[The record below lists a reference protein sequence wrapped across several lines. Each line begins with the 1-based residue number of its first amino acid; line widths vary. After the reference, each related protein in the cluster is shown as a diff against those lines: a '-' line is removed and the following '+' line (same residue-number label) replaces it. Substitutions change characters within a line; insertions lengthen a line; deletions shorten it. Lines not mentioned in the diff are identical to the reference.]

1 MSEKLTGSEIRRL
14 FLDYFASKDHR
25 QVRSSSLI
33 PAADPTLL
41 FTNAGMVPFKDVF
54 LGDEKRDYKRA
65 ASSQKCLR
73 VSGKHNDLEEV
84 GRTTRHN
91 TFFEMLGNFS
101 FGDYFK
107 EGAIEYA
114 WEFLTETVKLPKEK
128 LWVTVFEEDDEAEK
142 LWVKVTGIKPG
153 RIIRMGEKENFWAM
167 GPTGPCGPCSEIH
180 VDHGKERGCGKDD
193 CDPSHECGRFE
204 ELWNLVFMQFN
215 RGADGKMEPLP
226 KPNIDTGMGLERLAS
241 LLQNVESNFDT
252 DLIRPVMARAED
264 VLEKPYG
271 DNGDDDVSFRV
282 IGDHSRAAAFLISEG
297 ILPSNDDRGYVLRRI
312 MRRAMRHGRM
322 LGAKEPFLYKVV
334 GSVIDLFKGHYPELI
349 EAESTIAKIV
359 KVEEQRF
366 ERTLE
371 TGLGILNRLVE
382 RAKSEKR
389 NSVEGREIFK
399 LYDTYG
405 FPLDLAHDV
414 ITDAGLTFDKS
425 EFDRELEN
433 QREKARKSFKGQA
446 AEIPKVYKEIK
457 SKATVF
463 TGYEEL
469 ETQSAVSAI
478 VTGDTVSGSVSKGQ
492 MAEVILDKTPFYA
505 ESGGQAGDK
514 GTIVSETGSAKVVDT
529 KKVTKDIY
537 AHIVEVTDGE
547 IKTNQSVKASVNPEE
562 RAATIRNHSATHLLQ
577 AALRQ
582 VLGDHVKQ
590 SGSLVNDEKL
600 RFDFSHYAAM
610 TSDEI
615 REAEEIVNTKIRE
628 DLPVA
633 TDEMEL
639 EKALDGGATALFG
652 EKYTSTVRVVGMGDF
667 SKELCGGT
675 HAKSTGQIGVLKVV
689 SETGVAAGV
698 RRIEAITGQKAF
710 DYFNELEGRIKE
722 VAALLKGRPE
732 DSAEKVRKLVSHNKE
747 LEKAMDK
754 MRADIA
760 RGGDDGSTEERDIKG
775 VKVVARDFEGMDPKA
790 LRNYVDEMK
799 VKIKSG
805 VVLAGTVKD
814 GKAALVAGV
823 TKDLT
828 DKLKA
833 GEIIKKA
840 AAIVGGKGGGR
851 PDMAQAGGND
861 AGKLNE
867 ALKSVFASVEEMLG
881 K

>member
-14 FLDYFASKDHR
+14 FLDYFASKNHR

-114 WEFLTETVKLPKEK
+114 WEFLTETVKLPKET

-142 LWVKVTGIKPG
+142 LWVKVTGIKSG

-180 VDHGKERGCGKDD
+180 IDYGKGRGCGKDD

-271 DNGDDDVSFRV
+271 DNTDDDVSFRV

-371 TGLGILNRLVE
+371 TGLGILNAVVE

-389 NSVEGREIFK
+389 ASVAGREVFK

-405 FPLDLAHDV
+405 FPLDLANDV
-414 ITDAGLTFDKS
+414 ITDAGLTFDMS
-425 EFDRELEN
+425 EFNRELEN

-446 AEIPKVYKEIK
+446 AEIPKVYKEIN
-457 SKATVF
+457 SEPTFF
-463 TGYEEL
+463 TGYKEL
-469 ETQSAVSAI
+469 ETESAVSAI
-478 VTGDTVSGSVSKGQ
+478 VTGGVISDSISKGQ
-492 MAEVILDKTPFYA
+492 KSEVILDKTPFYA
-505 ESGGQAGDK
+505 ESGGQAGDR

-537 AHIVEVTDGE
+537 AHLVEVTDGE
-547 IKTNQSVKASVNPEE
+547 IKTNQKVSASVNADE
-562 RAATIRNHSATHLLQ
+562 RASTVRNHSATHLLQ

-610 TSDEI
+610 THDEI

-628 DLPVA
+628 DLSV
-633 TDEMEL
+633 TTEEMDL

-732 DSAEKVRKLVSHNKE
+732 DSADKVRKLVSHNKE

-754 MRADIA
+754 MRADMA

-775 VKVVARDFEGMDPKA
+775 VKVVSRRFEGMDPKA

-799 VKIKSG
+799 VKMKSG

-833 GEIIKKA
+833 GEIVKRA

-861 AGKLNE
+861 AGKLDE
-867 ALKSVFASVEEMLG
+867 ALQSVFASVEEMLG